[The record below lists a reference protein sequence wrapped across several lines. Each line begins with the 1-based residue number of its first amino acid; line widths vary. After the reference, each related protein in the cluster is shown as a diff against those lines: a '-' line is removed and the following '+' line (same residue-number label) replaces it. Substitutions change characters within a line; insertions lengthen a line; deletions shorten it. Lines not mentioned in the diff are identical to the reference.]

1 MRGGLSL
8 LPTGQAGRK
17 YVMDQGK
24 FSTKSLWIWAAIAGL
39 TVGITLFWF
48 WDVLPFGGW
57 LATLLQVLGQTETLT
72 HIVNWLGWA
81 GPLGLILINAAQIV
95 IAPLPNYAI
104 FVVAGLLYGP
114 FWGGVYGIAGMLLG
128 GVCAML
134 LTRRFGRPL
143 AERMVG
149 AERLERWNRMQATQ
163 SIVSWSILFLAPV
176 GDIPYFLAGLAQ
188 IGVGRVVA
196 IAAITRGPTIF
207 LIAAASSGTTGMNW
221 TQLVLI
227 ILALVIIFGLL
238 AWYQEQILGWL
249 DRNVLPRFFPSA
261 RPSLPDKM
269 E

>member
-1 MRGGLSL
+1 M
-8 LPTGQAGRK
+8 TGRDNFFAK
-17 YVMDQGK
+17 YV
-24 FSTKSLWIWAAIAGL
+24 WVWAAIACL
-39 TVGITLFWF
+39 AIAVSLFWF

-57 LATLLQVLGQTETLT
+57 LATLLQALGQAETLT
-72 HIVNWLGWA
+72 RIVNWLGWA

-149 AERLERWNRMQATQ
+149 AERLDRWNRMQATQ
-163 SIVSWSILFLAPV
+163 SVVSWSILFLAPV

-188 IGVGRVVA
+188 VSVGKVVA
-196 IAAITRGPTIF
+196 ISAITRGPTIF
-207 LIAAASSGTTGMNW
+207 LIAVASSGATGMTW
-221 TQLVLI
+221 SQLVLV
-227 ILALVIIFGLL
+227 ILGLVIIFGLL
-238 AWYQEQILGWL
+238 AFYQ
-249 DRNVLPRFFPSA
+249 DRVLAWFDRHVQPRFFPPV
-261 RPSLPDKM
+261 RHTLPD
-269 E
+269 EAE

>member
-1 MRGGLSL
+1 MGESPSLS
-8 LPTGQAGRK
+8 PIGQAGRRH
-17 YVMDQGK
+17 VTDREK
-24 FSTKSLWIWAAIAGL
+24 FSIRFLWVWATIACLAIL
-39 TVGITLFWF
+39 VTLFWF
-48 WDVLPFGGW
+48 WDVLSLGGW
-57 LATLLQVLGQTETLT
+57 LATLLQMLGQAETLT
-72 HIVNWLGWA
+72 RIVNWLGWA

-134 LTRRFGRPL
+134 LTRHFGRPL

-149 AERLERWNRMQATQ
+149 AERLERWDRMQATQ

-188 IGVGRVVA
+188 VSVRKVVA
-196 IAAITRGPTIF
+196 ISAITRGPTIF
-207 LIAAASSGTTGMNW
+207 LIAAASSGATGMSW
-221 TQLVLI
+221 TELALT
-227 ILALVIIFGLL
+227 ILALVVIFGLL
-238 AWYQEQILGWL
+238 ARYQQQVLGWF
-249 DRNVLPRFFPSA
+249 DRHVQPRFFPSA
-261 RPSLPDKM
+261 RPSLSDKV

>member
-1 MRGGLSL
+1 M
-8 LPTGQAGRK
+8 TGQNNL
-17 YVMDQGK
+17 
-24 FSTKSLWIWAAIAGL
+24 STKFLWVWATIACLAIA
-39 TVGITLFWF
+39 VSLFWF
-48 WDVLPFGGW
+48 WNVLPFGGW
-57 LATLLQVLGQTETLT
+57 LDTLLHVLGQAETLT
-72 HIVNWLGWA
+72 RIVNWLGWA

-149 AERLERWNRMQATQ
+149 AARLDRWNQMQATQ

-176 GDIPYFLAGLAQ
+176 GDIPFFLAGLAQ
-188 IGVGRVVA
+188 VSVGKIVA
-196 IAAITRGPTIF
+196 ISAITRGPTIF
-207 LIAAASSGTTGMNW
+207 LIAVASSGATEMTW
-221 TQLVLI
+221 TQLVLV
-227 ILALVIIFGLL
+227 ILGLVIVFGLL
-238 AWYQEQILGWL
+238 AFYQDQVL
-249 DRNVLPRFFPSA
+249 DWFDRHVQPRFSPSA
-261 RPSLPDKM
+261 RSSQPEKV

>member
-1 MRGGLSL
+1 MTVRDNFF
-8 LPTGQAGRK
+8 AK
-17 YVMDQGK
+17 YIWV
-24 FSTKSLWIWAAIAGL
+24 WAAIACL
-39 TVGITLFWF
+39 ATAASLFWF

-57 LATLLQVLGQTETLT
+57 LATLLQALGQAETLT
-72 HIVNWLGWA
+72 RIVNWLGWA

-188 IGVGRVVA
+188 VSVGKVVA
-196 IAAITRGPTIF
+196 ISAITRGPTIF
-207 LIAAASSGTTGMNW
+207 LIAVASSGATEMTW
-221 TQLVLI
+221 SQLVLV
-227 ILALVIIFGLL
+227 ILGLVIVFGLL
-238 AWYQEQILGWL
+238 AFYQ
-249 DRNVLPRFFPSA
+249 DRVLAWFDRHVQPRFFSPV
-261 RPSLPDKM
+261 RHTLPD
-269 E
+269 EVE